1 MDIGTSMFKISGW
14 LRRDCN
20 ENLQG
25 LLRDKDNML
34 YVLAVR
40 GAQTM
45 GEEALKEIEQGSISK
60 NKVHSK
66 CTITVI

>member
-1 MDIGTSMFKISGW
+1 MGKSKFKISDW
-14 LRRDCN
+14 LRRDRN

-40 GAQTM
+40 GCLQTM
-45 GEEALKEIEQGSISK
+45 REEALKEIEQGSISK